1 MFHEGVIPGATYE
14 IQSIEAGHG
23 ISVEDNFSA
32 PVELRTSIWGD
43 IVRDCATYPCS
54 PPDGSVDMTT
64 DVTAVLDKFRN
75 LGPPAIPVAAVAKA
89 RADIEPQTPDQLIN
103 IIDVSQVLNAFRG
116 FTYPFSPGPPPC
128 SP

>member
-14 IQSIEAGHG
+14 IQSIEASHD

-32 PVELRTSIWGD
+32 PVEIRTSIWGD
-43 IVRDCATYPCS
+43 IVRNCTTYPCS
-54 PPDGSVDMTT
+54 PPDGSVDVTT

-75 LGPPAIPVAAVAKA
+75 LWGAVMQT
-89 RADIEPQTPDQLIN
+89 RADLVRFSAGYVPDQRTTIA
-103 IIDVSQVLNAFRG
+103 DVSFALNAFRG
-116 FTYPFSPGPPPC
+116 FAYPFSPGPPPC